1 MYTFVRV
8 TMTKEQIRARI
19 EQIGIIPAVRV
30 STAADAEFAAEA
42 IYAGGIPIVE
52 ITMTVPNALE
62 AITHLVRHVPDM
74 IVGAGSVLDTRTA
87 RGCLDAGAGFLTST
101 GLDLDVVALAVK
113 ENVVCFPGVL
123 TPTEVVTAWKAGA
136 DYVKVFPCS
145 QVGGDSY
152 IKALKAPLPQVP
164 MIAAGGVNQLTA
176 GNFILAGATAIG
188 VGTELVP
195 RDAIQKRRKEQIVEL
210 VNRFVRIVKNA
221 RNQTA
226 HESVPTFR

>member
-1 MYTFVRV
+1 
-8 TMTKEQIRARI
+8 MTKDQVRARI
-19 EQIGIIPAVRV
+19 EEIGIVPAVRV
-30 STAADAEFAAEA
+30 SVAADAEFAAES

-52 ITMTVPNALE
+52 ITMTMPNALE
-62 AITHLVRHVPDM
+62 VITHLVRHVPDM

-87 RGCLDAGAGFLTST
+87 RACLDAGAGFLTST
-101 GLDLDVVALAVK
+101 GLDLDVLALAVK
-113 ENVVCFPGVL
+113 ENVVCFPGAL
-123 TPTEVVTAWKAGA
+123 TPTEVVAAWKAGA
-136 DYVKVFPCS
+136 DYVKIFPCS

-176 GNFILAGATAIG
+176 GNFILAGASAIG

-195 RDAIQKRRKEQIVEL
+195 RDAIQKRRKEQIMEL
-210 VNRFVRIVKNA
+210 VSRFVRIVKNA
-221 RNQTA
+221 RSQTA

>member
-1 MYTFVRV
+1 
-8 TMTKEQIRARI
+8 MTKDQVRARI
-19 EQIGIIPAVRV
+19 EEIGIVPAVRV

-42 IYAGGIPIVE
+42 IHAGGIPIVE
-52 ITMTVPNALE
+52 ITMTVPHALE
-62 AITHLVRHVPDM
+62 VITHLVRHVPDM
-74 IVGAGSVLDTRTA
+74 IVGAGSVLDTGTA
-87 RGCLDAGAGFLTST
+87 RACLDVGAKFLTST
-101 GLDLDVVALAVK
+101 GLDLDVVALAVE
-113 ENVVCFPGVL
+113 ENVVCFPGAL

-188 VGTELVP
+188 VGAELVP
-195 RDAIQKRRKEQIVEL
+195 RDAIQKRRKEQIIEL
-210 VNRFVRIVKNA
+210 VNRFVRIVRNA
-221 RNQTA
+221 RSQTA
-226 HESVPTFR
+226 NESVPTFR

>member
-1 MYTFVRV
+1 M
-8 TMTKEQIRARI
+8 MTKDQVRARI
-19 EQIGIIPAVRV
+19 EGIGIVPAVRV

-42 IYAGGIPIVE
+42 IHAGGIPIVE
-52 ITMTVPNALE
+52 ITMTVPHALE
-62 AITHLVRHVPDM
+62 VITHLVRHVPDM
-74 IVGAGSVLDTRTA
+74 IVGAGSVLDKRTA
-87 RGCLDAGAGFLTST
+87 RACLDVGAKFLTST
-101 GLDLDVVALAVK
+101 GLDLDVVALAVE
-113 ENVVCFPGVL
+113 ENVVCFPGAL

-195 RDAIQKRRKEQIVEL
+195 RDAIQKRRKEQIIEL
-210 VNRFVRIVKNA
+210 VNRFVRIVRNA
-221 RNQTA
+221 RSQTA
-226 HESVPTFR
+226 NESVPTFR